1 MKLTQENEKIMR
13 KAKRYIR
20 TFPLSTEEI
29 RQIEEDITGMA
40 LESQERG
47 EDFMEVIG
55 KPIREFCE
63 DLVYSIGGMQ
73 ALGGRKLLR
82 ISGIYFQL
90 YGLLPISMGLVA
102 VFGGLSATE
111 IIYYNIFAAYA
122 FFMGYYAEH
131 GCNTPEKGNKIL
143 ALGLI
148 FLIFI
153 AGNDIYNAIMSID
166 SPIETGDCIIFLFGL
181 ILNYPMTLIYIIG
194 ARRNRAHSPNE
205 I

>member
-1 MKLTQENEKIMR
+1 
-13 KAKRYIR
+13 
-20 TFPLSTEEI
+20 
-29 RQIEEDITGMA
+29 
-40 LESQERG
+40 
-47 EDFMEVIG
+47 
-55 KPIREFCE
+55 
-63 DLVYSIGGMQ
+63 
-73 ALGGRKLLR
+73 
-82 ISGIYFQL
+82 
-90 YGLLPISMGLVA
+90 
-102 VFGGLSATE
+102 
-111 IIYYNIFAAYA
+111 
-122 FFMGYYAEH
+122 MGYYAEH

>member
-1 MKLTQENEKIMR
+1 
-13 KAKRYIR
+13 
-20 TFPLSTEEI
+20 
-29 RQIEEDITGMA
+29 MA

-90 YGLLPISMGLVA
+90 YGLLALLMGLVT
-102 VFGGLSATE
+102 VFGVFSATE
-111 IIYYNIFAAYA
+111 IIYFFILAAYV
-122 FFMGYYAEH
+122 FFMGFYAEH

-148 FLIFI
+148 YLIFI

-181 ILNYPMTLIYIIG
+181 ILDYPMTLIYIIG

>member
-1 MKLTQENEKIMR
+1 
-13 KAKRYIR
+13 
-20 TFPLSTEEI
+20 
-29 RQIEEDITGMA
+29 
-40 LESQERG
+40 
-47 EDFMEVIG
+47 
-55 KPIREFCE
+55 
-63 DLVYSIGGMQ
+63 
-73 ALGGRKLLR
+73 
-82 ISGIYFQL
+82 
-90 YGLLPISMGLVA
+90 MGLVA

-148 FLIFI
+148 FL
-153 AGNDIYNAIMSID
+153 
-166 SPIETGDCIIFLFGL
+166 FGL
-181 ILNYPMTLIYIIG
+181 ILDYPMTLIYIIG